1 MTSLIWCLIGATI
14 GSLVTSAMYFLR
26 TTTGTI
32 RIDRTNPEKD
42 LYRFDLNGP
51 IDTLFKKDRVIFSID
66 HHADLSQ

>member
-1 MTSLIWCLIGATI
+1 MESFIWCLVGSAL
-14 GSLVTSAMYFLR
+14 GSLITSAIYLLR

-32 RIDRTNPEKD
+32 RIDRSNPAKD

-51 IDTLFKKDRVIFSID
+51 IDTLFKKDRVIFKVD